1 MGLFYYDWT
10 YIVFM
15 LPCLIISLICNAMV
29 KTNFSKYSN
38 VMNSRR
44 LTGAQAA
51 EKVLS
56 ANSVTGCRI
65 EAVGGSLTDHFD
77 PRSNVIR
84 LSQPVYNVSSVA
96 AVGVAC
102 HEAGHACQ
110 HAEGYFPNKLRSAII
125 PVANIG
131 SRLSWII
138 LVIGMILPVQ
148 FNFMITIGIVL
159 FSASVLVTLVTLPV
173 EFNASSRALKTIK
186 ETGMLNDSE
195 YEGAKKVLRAAAMTY
210 VAAAATSIMQL
221 LRLLFIF
228 GRRKK

>member
-186 ETGMLNDSE
+186 ETGMLNESE

-228 GRRKK
+228 GRRKR